1 MSHVLDHQQLKSAY
15 PQLLLGRAAFGQ
27 AGLWL
32 MAVVTAMTALN
43 TFNGGFITASRFVYG
58 TAREGSLPAN
68 WRHSTTEPSLGAGG
82 RLGALSLAW
91 RSWWRSHTPGRC
103 WSP

>member
-1 MSHVLDHQQLKSAY
+1 
-15 PQLLLGRAAFGQ
+15 
-27 AGLWL
+27 

-58 TAREGSLPAN
+58 TAREGSLPRQLAALN
-68 WRHSTTEPSLGAGG
+68 DRAVPWVRWSGSAPS
-82 RLGALSLAW
+82 RSRW